1 MNLGSRA
8 HEPQLVNP
16 RAATTEL
23 CMPRAHP
30 PQEKTANRNK
40 EKPLLTTTRESLC
53 KQGRPKQ
60 PKINKDFFFFFFF
73 FFTLRAGCAQGLL
86 GYTEDVEYLKSI

>member
-1 MNLGSRA
+1 MSLGSRA
-8 HEPQLVNP
+8 HKPQLVNP
-16 RAATTEL
+16 HAATTEL

-30 PQEKTANRNK
+30 PQEKTAHRNK

-53 KQGRPKQ
+53 KQGRPMQ
-60 PKINKDFFFFFFF
+60 PKTNKVFFFFFL
-73 FFTLRAGCAQGLL
+73 LRAGCAQGLL